1 MISSRMEVA
10 VRLAPMFAA
19 SLLAAA
25 AFAQSAPS
33 PVAAP
38 STPAAVPSTPG
49 TAAPPSGAAASGA
62 PAPAAKLGPALATPR
77 SQRGEMWY
85 AARYG
90 VDHLQVRSVSSG
102 MSLEFR
108 YRVLNPDKAHILGDK
123 NAKPALVDWKTGTR
137 LTVPTM
143 EKIGQLRQEPTK
155 LEQGREYWM
164 VFANP
169 GKLVKPRDKVDVVVG
184 PIRLEGL
191 IVE

>member
-1 MISSRMEVA
+1 MINSKMQVA

-19 SLLAAA
+19 SLLTAA

-33 PVAAP
+33 PGAAP
-38 STPAAVPSTPG
+38 SAPAAMPSTPG

-62 PAPAAKLGPALATPR
+62 PAPAAKASPSFGVPR

-90 VDHLQVRSVSSG
+90 VDQLRVRTVSSG

-108 YRVLNPDKAHILGDK
+108 YRVLNPDKAQILGDK
-123 NAKPALVDWKTGTR
+123 NAKPYITDWKTGTR

-143 EKIGQLRQEPTK
+143 EKIGQLRQQVTK

-169 GKLVKPRDKVDVVVG
+169 GKLVKPKDRVDVVVG
-184 PIRLEGL
+184 PIHLDGL
-191 IVE
+191 VVE